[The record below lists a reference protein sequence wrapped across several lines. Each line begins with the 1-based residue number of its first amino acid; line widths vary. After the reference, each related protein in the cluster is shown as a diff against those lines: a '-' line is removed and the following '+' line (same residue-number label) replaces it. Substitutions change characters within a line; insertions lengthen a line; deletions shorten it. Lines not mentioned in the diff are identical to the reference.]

1 MSFLDSAETHSG
13 TLECESGCTYESLLA
28 NLTPKG
34 EGRALTWARANA
46 VPNKAFNLWAFAITA
61 PPPSSQD
68 SFSKAVQEVVF
79 FSRGTD
85 AAGKLVEEK
94 DLGAAF
100 GAVRSAKAWRVQRLK

>member
-46 VPNKAFNLWAFAITA
+46 VPKKAFNLWVEWLLL
-61 PPPSSQD
+61 SQLLLLHLKTH
-68 SFSKAVQEVVF
+68 S
-79 FSRGTD
+79 
-85 AAGKLVEEK
+85 
-94 DLGAAF
+94 
-100 GAVRSAKAWRVQRLK
+100 QRLFRKLFSSLGEPMLQEN